1 MDYIDLLVVCLALT
15 ALCFCTIAVWKI
27 GGLKSRFIEERGDR
41 IRQVLSEVGRVE
53 TMREA
58 GIRSSVIVEAM
69 RRHGVA
75 GLIVPLSS
83 GGRVKFRISD
93 SSLKIER
100 G

>member
-1 MDYIDLLVVCLALT
+1 MALT
-15 ALCFCTIAVWKI
+15 ALCLCTVVVWKI
-27 GGLKSRFIEERGDR
+27 GGLKSKFIEERGDR
-41 IRQVLSEVGRVE
+41 VRQVLSEVGRVE

-58 GIRSSVIVEAM
+58 NIRSSAIVEVM

-93 SSLKIER
+93 STLKIER